1 MVGIYG
7 IFRKS
12 DDKCVYVGESKD
24 VRNRIKHHLNGH
36 TKNSF
41 NKDDYYGEMIEQHF
55 INDKQYRLEREAYWI
70 EQLQPELNIV
80 RDETKRGEYISGENS
95 PMYGTHRSDKT
106 KKKISEAKKG
116 KPSPMKGKHPSE
128 ETKKKMSEAKKGE
141 NAPWFGKHLS
151 EDHRKKIGE
160 PFKDR
165 KWINNGVTNKRV
177 KPDELHQY
185 LNNGWKIGRTKLP
198 SRRRSL

>member
-41 NKDDYYGEMIEQHF
+41 SKDDYYGEMIEQHF

-80 RDETKRGEYISGENS
+80 RDETKRAEYISGENAPWFS
-95 PMYGTHRSDKT
+95 KHFSDEH
-106 KKKISEAKKG
+106 KKHLSESCKGRPAWNKGIS
-116 KPSPMKGKHPSE
+116 PSE
-128 ETKKKMSEAKKGE
+128 ETKKK
-141 NAPWFGKHLS
+141 LS
-151 EDHRKKIGE
+151 EHSDHRGE
-160 PFKDR
+160 KNPGYGT
-165 KWINNGVTNKRV
+165 KWMNNGVTNKRV

-185 LNNGWKIGRTKLP
+185 LNNGWKLGRIKTIK
-198 SRRRSL
+198 